1 MNFIPVE
8 IILRTKGEAIEV
20 TRETTKDMDK
30 IRQKH
35 PNIVIIHI
43 RVSNESSNL

>member
-8 IILRTKGEAIEV
+8 IILRTKRDAIEV
-20 TRETTKDMDK
+20 TKETTKDIDK

-43 RVSNESSNL
+43 RVYNEYSNL